1 MMDNTIRKSGR
12 HICAAKLAKFQLLQ
26 RDKIE
31 RLNLNQQLMSW
42 DNQWIE
48 KIISDKQNRIW
59 TDQTDRS
66 IIGITEGKTK
76 KYFHQ
81 LGGCCVMFTY
91 NDVGAM
97 ASILSKM
104 HSQVSQEAIFYQM
117 LNSLLEKLENY
128 SKTVHLSMQAIVQK
142 ISF

>member
-1 MMDNTIRKSGR
+1 
-12 HICAAKLAKFQLLQ
+12 
-26 RDKIE
+26 
-31 RLNLNQQLMSW
+31 
-42 DNQWIE
+42 
-48 KIISDKQNRIW
+48 
-59 TDQTDRS
+59 
-66 IIGITEGKTK
+66 
-76 KYFHQ
+76 
-81 LGGCCVMFTY
+81 MFTY

-104 HSQVSQEAIFYQM
+104 HSQVSQEVIFYQM